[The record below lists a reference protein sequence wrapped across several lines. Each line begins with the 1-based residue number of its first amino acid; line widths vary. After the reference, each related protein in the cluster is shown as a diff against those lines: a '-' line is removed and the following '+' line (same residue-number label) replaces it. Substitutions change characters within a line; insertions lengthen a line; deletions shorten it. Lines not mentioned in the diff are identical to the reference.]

1 MAGFVDELT
10 TRVSV
15 EIDSS
20 DIDDA
25 ISRVSGDSIL
35 SELGLAEELQ
45 EVKSELNEL
54 KEPLT
59 DAVAQALSNNQ
70 ETIINTKHRI
80 SGMMANSVDISS
92 DGDDRLVGNTATSV
106 DGFPY
111 PLAIEKGSKQH
122 WIAPVTFDYLHWT
135 DSGNDF
141 FSKGHMVSGIKA
153 DPFVQYSIDETMYQI
168 DEIFNSM

>member
-135 DSGNDF
+135 DGGNDF